1 MNALSGS
8 LMTNG
13 TTGRW
18 GNAWFREQK
27 KTVGEAEAEK
37 NRGRVCHSRHA
48 EVGQLVNSCTVSLI
62 WISLVPKSNNKLFL
76 VLLVAVYLLLLIV
89 AVFCVDDDFCY
100 VYCCSMILAA
110 CCSFFLC
117 CYLFLSSRYYHLHC
131 CRSLVIAC
139 CIFHCFPV
147 FV

>member
-13 TTGRW
+13 TTGWW
-18 GNAWFREQK
+18 GNAWFRE
-27 KTVGEAEAEK
+27 AETEK
-37 NRGRVCHSRHA
+37 NRGRVCHSRHVA
-48 EVGQLVNSCTVSLI
+48 EVGQHVNSCTVSLI
-62 WISLVPKSNNKLFL
+62 WISLVPKCNNKLFL

-89 AVFCVDDDFCY
+89 AVSCVDDDFCY
-100 VYCCSMILAA
+100 VYCCSVILAV

-117 CYLFLSSRYYHLHC
+117 CYLFLSSCYYHLHC
-131 CRSLVIAC
+131 CHSLVIAC
-139 CIFHCFPV
+139 CVLQCFPV